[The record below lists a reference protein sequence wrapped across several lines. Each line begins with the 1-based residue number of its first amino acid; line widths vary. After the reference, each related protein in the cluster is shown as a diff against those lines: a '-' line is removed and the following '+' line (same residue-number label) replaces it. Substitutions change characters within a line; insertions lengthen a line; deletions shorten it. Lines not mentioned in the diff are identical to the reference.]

1 MSVPASN
8 GSASTNGPR
17 KTTIGAFNVFKPG
30 TASRRVIPAPWI
42 DCAVCS
48 WRHYPSTD
56 VGVWY
61 IATTCVSCGADLE
74 MPSAP
79 PEDAAANR

>member
-8 GSASTNGPR
+8 ERVSADGPR
-17 KTTIGAFNVFKPG
+17 RTPIGAFNVARPG
-30 TASRRVIPAPWI
+30 TASRREIPVPWI
-42 DCAVCS
+42 DCTVCS

-56 VGVWY
+56 LGLWH

-74 MPSAP
+74 TPKAP
-79 PEDAAANR
+79 A